1 MSKSRQPDTAKT
13 FRELHRASQ
22 GFIMPNAWDAGTAR
36 IFEAEGFKAI
46 ATTSGGIAF
55 SLAKQDYQVANTRYA
70 VTQEEMFDRMR
81 QIVEAVSIPV
91 NGDLEAGYG
100 DRPED
105 VAQTT
110 VMAIEA
116 GLAGGN
122 IEDKKPFENSLY
134 EEDLAV
140 ERIAAAHEAIASR
153 ANAFVL
159 TARTDA
165 YLYASDD
172 ALGTVIRRANRFF
185 EAGATCVFAPGFAD
199 IETIKLMVKEVNGPV
214 NTVVGLSSAKGN
226 AHEMIDAGVQ
236 RISIG
241 GSLARSVLSYVRQCA
256 KDLRETGSF
265 DFPSTQISQS
275 DLNTLFA
282 RSTE

>member
-1 MSKSRQPDTAKT
+1 
-13 FRELHRASQ
+13 
-22 GFIMPNAWDAGTAR
+22 MPNAWDIGTAR

-55 SLAKQDYQVANTRYA
+55 SLGKQDYQVADTRYA

-81 QIVEAVSIPV
+81 QIVEAVDIPV

-105 VAQTT
+105 VAQTII
-110 VMAIEA
+110 MAIEA

-122 IEDKKPFENSLY
+122 IEDKKPFKNSLY

-140 ERIAAAHEAIASR
+140 ERIAAARDAITSR
-153 ANAFVL
+153 TSDFVL
-159 TARTDA
+159 TARTDS
-165 YLYASDD
+165 YFYASED
-172 ALGTVIRRANRFF
+172 ALETVIRRANRFF
-185 EAGATCVFAPGFAD
+185 EAGADCVFAPGFAD
-199 IETIKLMVKEVNGPV
+199 LETVTQMVREVNGPV

-241 GSLARSVLSYVRQCA
+241 GSLARSVLGYVRQCA
-256 KDLRETGSF
+256 KDLQETGNF
-265 DFPSTQISQS
+265 DFPSAQISQT
-275 DLNTLFA
+275 DLNTLF
-282 RSTE
+282 SGPPQQ